1 MGLPKL
7 VCLKTTAGLQISPTS
22 LIPPNLALR
31 PHTEEPGSLYQ
42 QLGDWG
48 KQIFSFW
55 QFCFISFSRG
65 GEGTGWIS
73 VDLLGQLAPE
83 GTWHTPQKQHRLK
96 QSSRDGPRKQRDR
109 PPRSGCQ
116 RLFRWADHFT
126 DSPPAMSYQANNNC
140 ITKYFS
146 STATELQVSACKGCG
161 LVHSH
166 REARGSPAVPCSVTA
181 RVGSMFSSMQT
192 VLRCPQSLSLVFCK
206 GELGAKEQ
214 NRVIALSAQ
223 RLECYS
229 EKLQGASV
237 TPQIKEHLIFLQHC
251 KHH

>member
-31 PHTEEPGSLYQ
+31 PYPEEPGSLYQ

-55 QFCFISFSRG
+55 QFCFVSFSRG

-116 RLFRWADHFT
+116 RLFRWADRLTEIHH
-126 DSPPAMSYQANNNC
+126 QRC
-140 ITKYFS
+140 HTKPTIIALPNILALLQLNFRFLLAKDAGWC
-146 STATELQVSACKGCG
+146 TATGRHV
-161 LVHSH
+161 
-166 REARGSPAVPCSVTA
+166 EALLYHA
-181 RVGSMFSSMQT
+181 
-192 VLRCPQSLSLVFCK
+192 LSLP
-206 GELGAKEQ
+206 E
-214 NRVIALSAQ
+214 
-223 RLECYS
+223 
-229 EKLQGASV
+229 
-237 TPQIKEHLIFLQHC
+237 
-251 KHH
+251 